1 MREAFAQN
9 FPPLSRSRSSHAGA
23 NRGHDTADRGAS
35 RALQIERARV
45 RTAERAAAVARLKE
59 DLARLYRDTTAFR
72 AEEVRL
78 KTQAESETWRGGQQR
93 EAQPGLRL
101 PCVPRGIGI
110 RRLARLI
117 IAHLLREEPRGQCL
131 AQAQELTSCCRLWCY
146 QAYRTVWCY
155 QESEQTKYCRHLK
168 TVQW

>member
-93 EAQPGLRL
+93 EAGPPDHRSPSSGRTARPVSCSGAGTYQLLQALVLPGQEGLLVLPDSQATLVRPGLPHSLVL
-101 PCVPRGIGI
+101 PG
-110 RRLARLI
+110 
-117 IAHLLREEPRGQCL
+117 
-131 AQAQELTSCCRLWCY
+131 
-146 QAYRTVWCY
+146 
-155 QESEQTKYCRHLK
+155 K
-168 TVQW
+168 